1 MARCSRSPRATVRG
15 HTSDPVA
22 SRRVLYALGIGLV
35 AGITSGLLGVGGGIV
50 LIPGMVMLLKLGHR
64 EAVANS
70 LAAIIPMAA
79 TGALVYYVGSAHPHL
94 RVDLGVALAVGGIA
108 GALMGAR
115 LAHRVSERSLRIGFG
130 LLVLVVGVRL
140 MLVGNAA

>member
-1 MARCSRSPRATVRG
+1 VRG
-15 HTSDPVA
+15 PTSDPVA
-22 SRRVLYALGIGLV
+22 GRRVLYALGIGFV

-50 LIPGMVMLLKLGHR
+50 LVPGMVQVLKLGHR

-70 LAAIIPMAA
+70 LAAILPMAA
-79 TGALVYYVGSAHPHL
+79 VGALMYYIGAPRPHVRL
-94 RVDLGVALAVGGIA
+94 DLGVALAMGGIA
-108 GALMGAR
+108 GALVGAR

-140 MLVGNAA
+140 LLVGNSA